1 MARRK
6 IAGYLAVAA
15 VIGGVAV
22 ATISESGSEPLKADS
37 GGGAIAPS
45 SPPPAPYAISTLDP
59 VGNAA
64 QDPGG
69 GGGGTGEPGTV
80 GGPGIQGA
88 QGPGSP
94 QGPGGNDGRLYLSGP
109 NLLDPSRA
117 ATTSGSTMVPNPL
130 TGVGGI
136 TDELPILGGG
146 ASSSTGCADDA
157 DEVDYYAIPLKIE
170 TVGFTG
176 TPTVRIRITDGP
188 AVSVTLAQMSLNG
201 DCQTIATGTGPV
213 RNGVAEFS
221 LSSTGPFQFRKNFIP
236 ALVIKASGSR
246 TITTDNANPSFVG
259 LPGLYGV

>member
-15 VIGGVAV
+15 VIGGVTV

-37 GGGAIAPS
+37 GGGAPAPS
-45 SPPPAPYAISTLDP
+45 SAPPDPYAISTLPP

-69 GGGGTGEPGTV
+69 GGGGTGEPGAV

-88 QGPGSP
+88 QGAGAP
-94 QGPGGNDGRLYLSGP
+94 QGPGGNDSRLYLSGP

-117 ATTSGSTMVPNPL
+117 ATTSGSTMVPQPL
-130 TGVGGI
+130 TGLTGS
-136 TDELPILGGG
+136 LPLPAGS
-146 ASSSTGCADDA
+146 ATTTGCADEA
-157 DEVDYYAIPLKIE
+157 DEVDYYAIPLTIE

-176 TPTVRIRITDGP
+176 TPTARIRITGSGT
-188 AVSVTLAQMSLNG
+188 VTVTLAQMAPDGS
-201 DCQTIATGTGPV
+201 CQTITSGSGPI

-221 LSSTGPFQFRKNFIP
+221 LGSTGPFQFTKNFIP
-236 ALVIKASGSR
+236 ALVIAAPGSH